1 MKKLLFIFGIIAAFS
16 FAVQAQDAFVSS
28 NGTNFNVT
36 LDAGDT
42 ISETGSVSKVI
53 SLGAK
58 QSVQLYSIMVTLETV
73 SDTPAETI
81 VLAGSMDNETYST
94 ITSVSWAGTSADTT
108 FYYTDISTGVAW
120 PYLRVSAT
128 EGGTAKGKMTTLRGR
143 CFDEVK

>member
-1 MKKLLFIFGIIAAFS
+1 MKKILFILGIIAAFS
-16 FAVQAQDAFVSS
+16 FAVQARDAFVSS

-120 PYLRVSAT
+120 SYLRVSAT
-128 EGGTAKGKMTTLRGR
+128 EGGTAKGQMTTLRGR